1 LLYTQARFG
10 IIKPSDKAGNNFFV
24 RCVFH
29 VTNAQRNMA
38 SVTITPPYTPPYLL
52 AEHSTSSCGSSV
64 PLDHPD
70 LDAVQTLLY
79 MSGQQS
85 QNLPDFTRSRIQH
98 HVDLTP
104 SPSEDE
110 MEDISSKA
118 PVQESELAR
127 LLLTNTPPPTPV
139 PPVTGMPVSV
149 IVKAP
154 PSKSP
159 AEARQSKAPS
169 PTTEVICTS
178 LSAKVFESA
187 KSIKDN
193 PIPTVYTKVTPV
205 ATVLPIRAVDS
216 FSSNSTNPSLA
227 TKPIAIAP
235 KISTPTIII
244 PGVANL
250 NQCQTTTS
258 QTLILTHVP
267 QSPSANVLTSSSS
280 ATSVMQLVVTSS
292 PSLATN
298 VLSCSL
304 KERQRLIA
312 PASLLLTTSSKSS
325 DNPVDTRKR
334 SYQCTYKNCMKTY
347 FKSSHLKAHFRTH
360 TGEKP
365 FACTWENCNR
375 RFSRSDE
382 LSRHKRTHT
391 GEKKFVCPACNRK
404 FMRSDHLAKHVKR
417 HTAGRLSNTRYT
429 KGIKTDIRADILP
442 SPCSVSV
449 GTPLLQVIIPSSH

>member
-1 LLYTQARFG
+1 
-10 IIKPSDKAGNNFFV
+10 
-24 RCVFH
+24 
-29 VTNAQRNMA
+29 MA
-38 SVTITPPYTPPYLL
+38 SITFSPPYTPPYLL
-52 AEHSTSSCGSSV
+52 ADHSALSCGSNV

-70 LDAVQTLLY
+70 LDAVETLLY

-85 QNLPDFTRSRIQH
+85 QNISNTTNSCELRH
-98 HVDLTP
+98 NGDLTP
-104 SPSEDE
+104 FHSEDE
-110 MEDISSKA
+110 MEDINSKV
-118 PVQESELAR
+118 PPQESELAR

-154 PSKSP
+154 PSKVSSEP
-159 AEARQSKAPS
+159 RQSSAS
-169 PTTEVICTS
+169 STTPAVICTNS
-178 LSAKVFESA
+178 NARIHQPTSVE
-187 KSIKDN
+187 KSTV
-193 PIPTVYTKVTPV
+193 PTVYTKVTPV
-205 ATVLPIRAVDS
+205 ATVFPIRAVDT
-216 FSSNSTNPSLA
+216 FPCIGTNLTQA

-235 KISTPTIII
+235 KLSTPTIII
-244 PGVANL
+244 PNV
-250 NQCQTTTS
+250 TPSTPS

-267 QSPSANVLTSSSS
+267 QSSSSNVLTPSSST
-280 ATSVMQLVVTSS
+280 APVMQLVVTSS
-292 PSLATN
+292 PSLVTN

-312 PASLLLTTSSKSS
+312 PAPLLLATTSPEPS

-347 FKSSHLKAHFRTH
+347 FKSSHLKAHYRTH

-375 RFSRSDE
+375 KFSRSDE

-391 GEKKFVCPACNRK
+391 GEKKFVCSVCNRK

-417 HTAGRLSNTRYT
+417 HTAGRLANIRFSKNV
-429 KGIKTDIRADILP
+429 KADFRADILP
-442 SPCSVSV
+442 NCSVSV
-449 GTPLLQVIIPSSH
+449 GRSLLQVIIPSSH